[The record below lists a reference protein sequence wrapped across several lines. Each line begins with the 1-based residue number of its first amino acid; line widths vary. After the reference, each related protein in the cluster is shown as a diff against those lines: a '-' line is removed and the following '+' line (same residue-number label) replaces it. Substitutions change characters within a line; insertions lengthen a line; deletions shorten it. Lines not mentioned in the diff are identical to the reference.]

1 MSEEVDLKQR
11 FIERHAGG
19 RPTLY
24 SQDYH
29 IGLLYEVFVAGG
41 TIEKYCL
48 EASIGLSTFKD
59 WRKKHR
65 AFRTAFEEAKMLAHA
80 YFQELVLNPP
90 PSFNFSAY
98 LHTIKIRFRET
109 HERAV
114 TIKMPKNS
122 GKLPLDELVGL
133 TYKNALSDF
142 SKGHFTPKEFGEI
155 TSGLRNGLA
164 ISELSVIRKE
174 LDELKTNSQR
184 HPKG

>member
-1 MSEEVDLKQR
+1 MNEKIDLKQR
-11 FIERHAGG
+11 FVERHAGG

-29 IGLLYEVFVAGG
+29 IGLLYEVFVKGG

-90 PSFNFSAY
+90 STFNFSAY
-98 LHTIKIRFRET
+98 LHTIKVRFREP
-109 HERAV
+109 HEREV
-114 TIKMPKNS
+114 TIKMPKN
-122 GKLPLDELVGL
+122 GNKLNLDELVAT
-133 TYKNALSDF
+133 TYKNSLSEF
-142 SKGHFTPKEFGEI
+142 SKGRLTPKEFGEI
-155 TSGLRNGLA
+155 TSGLRNGLT
-164 ISELSVIRKE
+164 ISELVVIRKE
-174 LDELKTNSQR
+174 IDELKAMF
-184 HPKG
+184 KGNT

>member
-1 MSEEVDLKQR
+1 MSEEIDLKQK

-29 IGLLYEVFVAGG
+29 IGLLYEVFVKGG

-59 WRKKHR
+59 WRKRHR
-65 AFRTAFEEAKMLAHA
+65 AFRTAYEDAKMLAHA
-80 YFQELVLNPP
+80 YFQELIFNPP
-90 PSFNFSAY
+90 SNFNFSAY
-98 LHTIKIRFRET
+98 LHACRTRFRET
-109 HERAV
+109 HERTI
-114 TIKMPKNS
+114 TIKMPKN
-122 GKLPLDELVGL
+122 GNKLRLDELVAT

-142 SKGHFTPKEFGEI
+142 SRGGLTPKEFGEI

-164 ISELSVIRKE
+164 ISELTVIRKE
-174 LDELKTNSQR
+174 LDELKASAEGNR
-184 HPKG
+184 

>member
-1 MSEEVDLKQR
+1 MSEEVDLKKR
-11 FIERHAGG
+11 FVERHSAG

-29 IGLLYEVFVAGG
+29 IGLLYEVFVKGG

-90 PSFNFSAY
+90 STFNFSAY
-98 LHTIKIRFRET
+98 LHTIKVRFREP
-109 HERAV
+109 HEREV
-114 TIKMPKNS
+114 TIKMPKNCN
-122 GKLPLDELVGL
+122 KLNLDELVAT

-142 SKGHFTPKEFGEI
+142 SKAKITPKEFGEI

-164 ISELSVIRKE
+164 ISELTVIRKE
-174 LDELKTNSQR
+174 LDELKAIVKRNS
-184 HPKG
+184 